1 MRFKEWSNSTTCRTY
16 HTKPYKSV
24 HPKEHA
30 FTDRQEL
37 IPGFVQAILTLSE
50 VIFIGAGGLN
60 CWSALGLVQAGIR
73 KILLCDR
80 DRLEASNCNRQF
92 YPPGAVGQYKV
103 HALGEGL
110 SRLGAGETTIVS
122 YPYHF
127 EEMLVL
133 YGTDVFATTKVAVIG
148 VDNEESRVAASK
160 HFRALSIPAIFS
172 GVSVDGK
179 TGFVFVQA
187 SSPDSPCY
195 GCAYPRVVTALSEQ
209 SLEAPCPRTP
219 AMSPILH
226 ALSGLTLEALFAV
239 LMPGLFHDWNY
250 FYLCIDGSLPTG
262 GSVRARNPDCPLC
275 APPQEAP
282 QTCLSACGRHE
293 PPSAGAKR
301 SRDSSGRST

>member
-1 MRFKEWSNSTTCRTY
+1 MPFKRWFDSTTCRTY
-16 HTKPYKSV
+16 HTRPYKSGN
-24 HPKEHA
+24 PREQA
-30 FTDRQEL
+30 FSDRQEL
-37 IPGFVQAILTLSE
+37 IPGFVQAILQLAE
-50 VIFIGAGGLN
+50 VVFIGVGGLN

-73 KILLCDR
+73 KVWLCDR

-92 YPPGAVGQYKV
+92 YPPTAVGQHKV

-133 YGTDVFATTKVAVIG
+133 YGTNVFATTKVAVIG

-172 GVSVDGK
+172 GVSIDGK
-179 TGFVFVQA
+179 TGFVFVQSA
-187 SSPDSPCY
+187 TPDSPCY
-195 GCAYPRVVTALSEQ
+195 GCAYPQVVKALANQ
-209 SLEAPCPRTP
+209 LLEAPCPRTP

-239 LMPGLFHDWNY
+239 LMPTLFHDWNF
-250 FYLCIDGSLPTG
+250 FYLCIDGSLPSG
-262 GSVRARNPDCPLC
+262 GSMRERLLDCTLC
-275 APPQEAP
+275 ALPQEA
-282 QTCLSACGRHE
+282 QQASL
-293 PPSAGAKR
+293 
-301 SRDSSGRST
+301 SSGKVEGWQ